1 MKKKVVSLTLCIALA
16 ATMITGC
23 GNTQAA
29 GSAAPAEEA
38 TAEET
43 ATEET
48 TEEAPAEASGDT
60 INIGVVAPLTGGY
73 ALFGESGKNSVELA
87 VKQLNEAGGVLGKQI
102 NIVEYVDDK
111 GDSTEA
117 VNAYNR
123 LVSQDISAVVGTF
136 SSSCT
141 IPMAERAQEEGML
154 LITPSATNAKV
165 TLVGDHIFR
174 ACFIDPIQG
183 PMMAKFAY
191 DEGMKKAAIIYA
203 KDDDYSN
210 GLYETIS
217 EAWSGFDGAELVYTG
232 ECTSKDADFTAQVSQ
247 VVASG
252 ADVLFYPFMLD
263 TVPLVVQ
270 QAREA
275 GFEGMIVGGDGWDGS
290 ETSGIESYFNN
301 TYYTN
306 HYAPEDPSEKV
317 QAYVAAYKEVY
328 GEDTLTSIGAC
339 YYDALM
345 MVAQAIETAGSAE
358 TEDIVKAMTGMSF
371 EGVTGSFTL
380 DENGDPK
387 KPITFVEFVDGVP
400 TWKANVEAE

>member
-1 MKKKVVSLTLCIALA
+1 MKRKIVSLTLCIAMTVGMLV
-16 ATMITGC
+16 GC
-23 GNTQAA
+23 GTTQATET
-29 GSAAPAEEA
+29 APAEEVV
-38 TAEET
+38 AEEAV
-43 ATEET
+43 ATET
-48 TEEAPAEASGDT
+48 TEAETTEASGDT

-87 VKQLNEAGGVLGKQI
+87 VKQLNDAGGVLGKQI

-123 LVSQDISAVVGTF
+123 LVSQNISAVVGTF

-174 ACFIDPIQG
+174 ACFIDPVQG

-191 DEGMKKAAIIYA
+191 DEGLKKAAIIYA

-210 GLYETIS
+210 GLNESIS
-217 EAWSGFDGAELVYTG
+217 ATWSEYADAELVYVG

-252 ADVLFYPFMLD
+252 AEVLFYPFMLD
-263 TVPLVVQ
+263 TVPLLVQ

-290 ETSGIESYFNN
+290 ETSGIEDYFNN

-317 QAYVAAYKEVY
+317 QAYVSAYKETY
-328 GEDTLTSIGAC
+328 GEEALTSIGAC
-339 YYDALM
+339 YYDAIM

-358 TEDIVKAMTGMSF
+358 TQDIVTAMTGMSY
-371 EGVTGSFTL
+371 EGVTGAFTL

-387 KPITFVEFVDGVP
+387 KPITFVEFIDGVP